1 MYKVLIVDDEKMI
14 RMGMKKV
21 LPWDELGVG
30 EVYTAATGK
39 EALEI
44 LDEQHPEIL
53 ITDIQMTE
61 MTGLELIEEA
71 KKCVPDLR
79 VIVLTGYD
87 NFEYARQSLR
97 LKVQDF
103 FLKPI
108 EEEELANAV
117 KNQVEYLEQQKCKGA
132 YGCSCKQTYFQS
144 FSDSIILL
152 CTIVKAHNRLHSLAY
167 SDAYGKE
174 HKSHLVDNAC
184 ACQRNRLTIYGKCP
198 IVC

>member
-71 KKCVPDLR
+71 KKR
-79 VIVLTGYD
+79 VRIFV
-87 NFEYARQSLR
+87 
-97 LKVQDF
+97 
-103 FLKPI
+103 
-108 EEEELANAV
+108 
-117 KNQVEYLEQQKCKGA
+117 
-132 YGCSCKQTYFQS
+132 
-144 FSDSIILL
+144 
-152 CTIVKAHNRLHSLAY
+152 
-167 SDAYGKE
+167 
-174 HKSHLVDNAC
+174 
-184 ACQRNRLTIYGKCP
+184 
-198 IVC
+198 